1 MDYSKVQWTD
11 LVKDQYG
18 NVIQDGTPI
27 SAGNMNRMEEGISLA
42 DNTVGAM
49 VGEAL
54 SKIGAINKELVKWQK
69 QRLQQGVIYLY
80 NKYVINGCVISAMPN
95 SRYLQISVNGT
106 YTLGNI
112 SKVCVDGKYAALSD
126 EQMIAM
132 VPMNTD
138 TTAHVYYV
146 YVGYSAGKYKALLS
160 DTVPDGNL
168 ILYRITVPVADS
180 AMDLSLVTITSMKRI
195 EPVNTMRSVEPYAL
209 AAIPGFPMLETNY
222 GVDITIE
229 GASDIMAVGEKTV
242 YDKQANGFKIKITGS
257 ADNVQIRWTLINP
270 TLK

>member
-18 NVIQDGTPI
+18 NVIQAGTPI
-27 SAGNMNRMEEGISLA
+27 SAGNMNRMEEGINLA
-42 DNTVGAM
+42 DNIIGVMAS
-49 VGEAL
+49 EAL
-54 SKIGAINKELVKWQK
+54 SKVGAINKELEKWQK
-69 QRLQQGVIYLY
+69 QRLQQGIIYLY
-80 NKYVINGCVISAMPN
+80 NKYVIDGCVISAMPN
-95 SRYLQISVNGT
+95 SRYLQIGFNGT
-106 YTLGNI
+106 HTSGNV
-112 SKVCVDGKYAALSD
+112 SKVCVDGKYACISD

-132 VPMNTD
+132 VPMNAD
-138 TTAHVYYV
+138 TTARIYYV

-160 DTVPDGNL
+160 ETVPDGNL
-168 ILYRITVPVADS
+168 ILYRITVPAKDS
-180 AMDLSLVTITSMKRI
+180 AMDLSLVTITSIKRI
-195 EPVNTMRSVEPYAL
+195 EPINTMRGVEPYAL

-229 GASDIMAVGEKTV
+229 GASDVMAVGEKTV